1 MKESRA
7 KNTWILEKLIA
18 HRGFHDD
25 ASPENSL
32 SAFQKAINEGYAIE
46 CDLHMIS
53 DGTVVVIHDDTT
65 ARTTSQ
71 DKYVANL
78 TQEDLK
84 TIKLNGSEEFI
95 PTLKEMLDLVDGKT
109 PILFEIKNNGKVGD
123 LEGAVWNILKDYK
136 GEFAI
141 ESFNPYVLKWF
152 KDNAPEVI
160 RGQLASKLK
169 GIKFPF
175 FKKIALKK
183 MLLNKIT
190 EPDFIAYNLE
200 DLPYKSASKCDLPLI
215 SWTIRSQEDYLKAIQ
230 ISDNV
235 IFEGF
240 KPEI

>member
-1 MKESRA
+1 MKESRI
-7 KNTWILEKLIA
+7 NNSWILEKPIA
-18 HRGFHDD
+18 HRGFFDEV
-25 ASPENSL
+25 SPENSL
-32 SAFQKAINEGYAIE
+32 SAFQKALEKGYAIE
-46 CDLHMIS
+46 CDLHLIQ

-71 DKYVANL
+71 DKYVSSL
-78 TQEDLK
+78 TKEDLK
-84 TIKLNGSEEFI
+84 EIKLNGSEEHI
-95 PTLKEMLDLVDGKT
+95 PTLHEVLALVDGKT
-109 PILFEIKNNGKVGD
+109 PILFEIKNNGKVGE
-123 LEGAVWNILKDYK
+123 LESAVWNVLKDYK

-152 KDNAPEVI
+152 KDNAPNVI
-160 RGQLASKLK
+160 RGQLGSKLK

-200 DLPYKSASKCDLPLI
+200 DLPYAPASKCGLPLV
-215 SWTIRSQEDYLKAIQ
+215 SWTIRSQEEYLKAIQ

-235 IFEGF
+235 IFESF
-240 KPEI
+240 EPKI

>member
-1 MKESRA
+1 MKESRI
-7 KNTWILEKLIA
+7 NNSWILEKPIA
-18 HRGFHDD
+18 HRGLHDEFH
-25 ASPENSL
+25 PENSL
-32 SAFQKAINEGYAIE
+32 SAFQKAIDNGYAIE
-46 CDLHMIS
+46 CDLHLIQ
-53 DGTVVVIHDDTT
+53 DGTVVVIHDDNT

-71 DKYVANL
+71 DKYVSSL
-78 TQEDLK
+78 TKEDLK
-84 TIKLNGSEEFI
+84 EIKLNGSEEHI
-95 PTLKEMLDLVDGKT
+95 PTLNEVLELVDGKT
-109 PILFEIKNNGKVGD
+109 PILLEIKNNGKVGE
-123 LEGAVWNILKDYK
+123 LESAVWNVLKDYK

-152 KDNAPEVI
+152 KENAPEVI

-175 FKKIALKK
+175 FKKVALKK

-200 DLPYKSASKCDLPLI
+200 DLPYKSVTKSGLPVV
-215 SWTIRSQEDYLKAIQ
+215 SWTIRSQEEYIKAIQ

-240 KPEI
+240 EPKI